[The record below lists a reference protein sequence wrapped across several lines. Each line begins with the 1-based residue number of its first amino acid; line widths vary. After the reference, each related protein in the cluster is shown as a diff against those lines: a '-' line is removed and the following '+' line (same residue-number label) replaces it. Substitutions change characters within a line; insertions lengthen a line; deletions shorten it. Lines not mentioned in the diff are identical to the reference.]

1 MRGNYVMK
9 KLSFLESCAIII
21 FLIISSVNYA
31 QDSSKIVILSD
42 EVGAVIDLNERNN
55 YGFFTPFKEN
65 FIHAFIFLTPDS
77 QYNCKVRYKSG
88 ELLKDTVL
96 VYNYGS
102 IRSMATKVQYMESQK
117 KGITNFDLQNDVKLK
132 FADGEEV
139 KNIITIDS
147 RKTISELPYKKN
159 APLYKLNSN
168 YSQFIENDFEAGF
181 SAGVI
186 FNKTKFEGLNQLFNV
201 LEENIPEEPYV
212 IEKSNASFE
221 ASPLLR
227 FSGIIIYRKT
237 LMGEI
242 GYDFNIT
249 DGNYPVP
256 SYQSLSFSLSYLFQI
271 LENLSP
277 YFSIGYSGAKFKIVQ
292 NYGIQVNNS
301 SGTLES
307 ITFEGISKG
316 FKGSAGVLYDVSK
329 NLSINLFGSYKFFPE
344 AELNQGTNPS
354 LQTDIS
360 VEMKGF
366 EVGFGII
373 VKSF

>member
-1 MRGNYVMK
+1 MK
-9 KLSFLESCAIII
+9 KLSFFANITII
-21 FLIISSVNYA
+21 FFLIVTAVNYA

-42 EVGAVIDLNERNN
+42 QVGPVIDLDERNN
-55 YGFFTPFKEN
+55 YGFFQPFKED
-65 FIHAFIFLTPDS
+65 FLHAVIYLSPDS

-88 ELLKDTVL
+88 ELLKDTVI

-102 IRSMATKVQYMESQK
+102 IRSMATKVQYMESK
-117 KGITNFDLQNDVKLK
+117 GKGITNFDLQNDVKLK
-132 FADGEEV
+132 FVDGEEV
-139 KNIITIDS
+139 KNIIIVDS

-168 YSQFIENDFEAGF
+168 YPQFIENDFEAGF

-186 FNKTKFEGLNQLFNV
+186 INKTKFEGLNQLFNV
-201 LEENIPEEPYV
+201 LEENIPEDPYV
-212 IEKSNASFE
+212 IEKSNAIFE

-227 FSGIIIYRKT
+227 FSGIIIYKKN

-242 GYDFNIT
+242 EYDFNIT

-256 SYQSLSFSLSYLFQI
+256 SYKSLSFSLSYLFKI

-277 YFSIGYSGAKFKIVQ
+277 YLSIGYSGAKFKVIKS
-292 NYGIQVNNS
+292 YGAPVNNS

-316 FKGSAGVLYDVSK
+316 IKGSAGVLYNVSK
-329 NLSINLFGSYKFFPE
+329 NLSINLFGSYKFFPD
-344 AELNQGTNPS
+344 AELNQESFSIPQS
-354 LQTDIS
+354 DLK

-373 VKSF
+373 VKSY